1 MTIPTTVNTHWLDTV
16 RTLCIEDLQGMH
28 EDHDADFLA
37 VQWSEI
43 PSPTSAVASYPEIP
57 DQHNSLLSRLIAWLL
72 GPKP

>member
-1 MTIPTTVNTHWLDTV
+1 MTIPTVCETHWQDTIKQV
-16 RTLCIEDLQGMH
+16 CIDELVGL
-28 EDHDADFLA
+28 HDTDMTDYLS

>member
-1 MTIPTTVNTHWLDTV
+1 MTDYLS
-16 RTLCIEDLQGMH
+16 
-28 EDHDADFLA
+28 